1 MTDEEKEEVVDFT
14 ARFARLGV
22 VLSAHGLAETETIPR
37 NADDA
42 DLTRMLLS
50 MKMVPGIVAGSGHSV
65 TTAAEFT
72 YAELHEPATATMRGL
87 PPDDPTIDQGPAK

>member
-1 MTDEEKEEVVDFT
+1 LIKEMTVPSGTPV
-14 ARFARLGV
+14 AR
-22 VLSAHGLAETETIPR
+22 P
-37 NADDA
+37 
-42 DLTRMLLS
+42 
-50 MKMVPGIVAGSGHSV
+50 SGHSV